1 MRHLPFQC
9 LNIGGAVRTATG
21 QEMTRGEGVES
32 ARGVGM
38 WTDLEAILV
47 GRFFHFGD
55 TVSQK

>member
-32 ARGVGM
+32 ARGVSM

-47 GRFFHFGD
+47 GRFYTFRN
-55 TVSQK
+55 TV